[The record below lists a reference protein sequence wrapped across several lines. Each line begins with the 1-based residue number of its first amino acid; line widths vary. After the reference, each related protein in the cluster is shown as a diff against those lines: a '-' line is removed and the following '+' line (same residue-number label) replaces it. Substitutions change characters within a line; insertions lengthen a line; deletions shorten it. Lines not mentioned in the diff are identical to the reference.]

1 MITRAIVEWCTHVIH
16 SGGYFGAAFLMALES
31 MIAPIPSEA
40 VMPPIG
46 ILVKRGDFTAPLAIF
61 ATSVGSIIGS
71 LISYYLGY
79 YGGRPLV
86 LRVGKYLCLDREH
99 LEWTEKWFARF
110 GTPTIFVGRFIPVVR
125 HLISIP
131 AGVGKMPLLPFALYT
146 LIGATIWNS
155 ILLYVGY
162 KFATYEEQIWEIS
175 HRFHIDA
182 IVASL
187 LFLAVGFLVYQHLR
201 RRKSVCRDLKASQ
214 APVIPDEPTAAQMTE
229 ITRES

>member
-1 MITRAIVEWCTHVIH
+1 MITRTIVEWCTHVIH

-31 MIAPIPSEA
+31 MIAPVPSEA
-40 VMPPIG
+40 VMPPVG
-46 ILVKRGDFTAPLAIF
+46 ILVKRGVFQAPLAIF
-61 ATSVGSIIGS
+61 ATSVGSLIGS
-71 LISYYLGY
+71 LISYLMGF
-79 YGGRPLV
+79 YGGRPLI
-86 LRVGKYLCLDREH
+86 LKIGKYLLLDHEH

-110 GTPTIFVGRFIPVVR
+110 GSPTILIGRFIPVVR

-131 AGVGKMPLLPFALYT
+131 AGLGKMPLLPFALYT

-187 LFLAVGFLVYQHLR
+187 LVLAVVFLIYQNLR
-201 RRKSVCRDLKASQ
+201 RRNRASRDPKVS
-214 APVIPDEPTAAQMTE
+214 P
-229 ITRES
+229 